1 MTTLFFTLLYP
12 TTTFALDIA
21 TLMGRINR
29 AIINPVII
37 LMFVVAVLIFL
48 YGLVEFLAQANNE
61 EIRNTGKRHMLWGII
76 GIAIMISVFGIMQL
90 IISTL
95 GVNAPGSSNPINLN
109 DYRGKISK

>member
-1 MTTLFFTLLYP
+1 
-12 TTTFALDIA
+12 
-21 TLMGRINR
+21 
-29 AIINPVII
+29 
-37 LMFVVAVLIFL
+37 MFVVAVLIFL

-61 EIRNTGKRHMLWGII
+61 EIRNIGKRHMLWGII